1 MRTYYDV
8 LGVSPSASPAEV
20 KTAYKRS
27 CLRWH
32 PDRNPTD
39 PKAHD
44 EFIKVGKAYTTLS
57 DAERRRAYDHQLA
70 RMKANPQTTVTA
82 GRVPGG
88 PQNVK
93 PRPYAYG
100 LSRAE
105 QELIPQDLW
114 ELFGEMAKEV
124 RSKILLNAYVEG
136 CTVLEIRQRLRQIV
150 AEAERLVRLQKRAKE
165 REKEREQAAR
175 LEDAY
180 RRIDEG
186 IRRREAARQ
195 KAPIRKAPPDA
206 TEKAFVATGA
216 VCIAYCSLMGIL
228 GQPKGLIAL
237 PFLTIFS
244 FVICQT
250 LMGRKA

>member
-8 LGVSPSASPAEV
+8 LGVNPSASPEEV
-20 KTAYKRS
+20 KTAYKQS

-32 PDRNPTD
+32 PDRNLND
-39 PKAHD
+39 PNKAHD
-44 EFIKVGKAYTTLS
+44 EFIKIGKAYTTLS

-70 RMKANPQTTVTA
+70 RMRANPQTTTS
-82 GRVPGG
+82 RSVPRG

-114 ELFGEMAKEV
+114 EFFGSVAQEV

-136 CTVLEIRQRLRQIV
+136 HTVLEIRQRLRQIV
-150 AEAERLVRLQKRAKE
+150 AEAERLVRLQE
-165 REKEREQAAR
+165 REKEREQAER
-175 LEDAY
+175 LADAY

-195 KAPIRKAPPDA
+195 TAPIRKTPPDA

-228 GQPKGLIAL
+228 GLPKGLVAL

>member
-32 PDRNPTD
+32 PDRNPAD

-44 EFIKVGKAYTTLS
+44 EFLKVGKAYKTLS
-57 DAERRRAYDHQLA
+57 DEELRRAYDHQLA
-70 RMKANPQTTVTA
+70 CMKANPQTTVTA

-100 LSRAE
+100 LSRVE

-114 ELFGEMAKEV
+114 ELFGEMAQEV

-136 CTVLEIRQRLRQIV
+136 YTVLEIRQRLRQIV
-150 AEAERLVRLQKRAKE
+150 AEAERLVRLQE
-165 REKEREQAAR
+165 REKEREQAER
-175 LEDAY
+175 LADAY
-180 RRIDEG
+180 RRIDDG

-195 KAPIRKAPPDA
+195 TAPIRKTPPDA

-228 GQPKGLIAL
+228 GLPKGLVAL